1 MTLNLHVFVW
11 KKSYLPYE
19 VDPPHVSHTRPWEF
33 RHAFIKGRG
42 KSGYK
47 WSFFDRLSRILI
59 LSLVI
64 PILRSKND
72 HFYTI
77 LYGKR
82 SILIKK
88 HAEIPIKP
96 LLWATSQ
103 YKTSVKVTIFTPFC
117 MEIPRYTMEKWPF
130 LHHFEWK
137 SHTNPTLR
145 NGKMTDFRVKKVKKS
160 DFLKKS
166 YKNPY

>member
-103 YKTSVKVTIFTPFC
+103 YKTSVKVTISTPFW

-130 LHHFEWK
+130 LIQTHARSCPKVTFFPHM
-137 SHTNPTLR
+137 H
-145 NGKMTDFRVKKVKKS
+145 DFQY
-160 DFLKKS
+160 FWFYMHEFQYFS
-166 YKNPY
+166 YKSV